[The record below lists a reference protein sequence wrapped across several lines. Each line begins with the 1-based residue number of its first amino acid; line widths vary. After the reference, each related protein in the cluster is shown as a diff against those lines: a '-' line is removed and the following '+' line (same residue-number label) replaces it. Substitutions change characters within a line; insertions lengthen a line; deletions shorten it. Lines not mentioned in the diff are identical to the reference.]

1 MKSLLTNRT
10 SWIFDL
16 DGTLTLPVH
25 DFGFIRQELAI
36 PEGED
41 ILGHLETLPPDQAAL
56 RHQRL
61 DEIERSLAAHAEAA
75 PGVVELLAYLA
86 EQNIRMGILT
96 RNSRDV
102 ALVTL
107 EALGVLHHF
116 PEAHILGRD
125 DAPPKPDPGGILYL
139 QEQWQVET
147 ENLVMVGDYTFDLQA
162 GRPAGAL
169 TVHVGR
175 PDGQR
180 WPEASDIVVE
190 TLADLLESISLDDTI
205 FGRRDV

>member
-1 MKSLLTNRT
+1 MRNLLTNRT

-41 ILGHLETLPPDQAAL
+41 ILGHLETLPPDMAAL
-56 RHQRL
+56 RHHRL
-61 DEIERSLAAHAEAA
+61 DEIERSFAAQAEAA

-86 EQNIRMGILT
+86 EQNIQMGILT

-102 ALVTL
+102 ALITL
-107 EALGVLHHF
+107 ETLGVRHHF

-147 ENLVMVGDYTFDLQA
+147 DNLVMVGDYIFDLQA
-162 GRPAGAL
+162 GRSAGAL
-169 TVHVGR
+169 TIHVGR

-180 WPEASDIVVE
+180 WPEASDIMVE
-190 TLADLLESISLDDTI
+190 TLADLLETTI
-205 FGRRDV
+205 LGGGTYEKI

>member
-1 MKSLLTNRT
+1 MKSLFANRT

-41 ILGHLETLPPDQAAL
+41 ILGHLETLPPDQAAQ

-107 EALGVLHHF
+107 EALGVRHHF
-116 PEAHILGRD
+116 SEEHILGRD

-139 QEQWQVET
+139 QKHWQVET
-147 ENLVMVGDYTFDLQA
+147 ENLVMVGDYIFDLQA
-162 GRPAGAL
+162 GRSAGVL

-180 WPEASDIVVE
+180 WPEISDLMVE
-190 TLADLLESISLDDTI
+190 SLADLLESISIDDTI
-205 FGRRDV
+205 LGRRDV